1 MKLHCAK
8 CNKQLTHDLYKVSV
22 SRLKGVILNV
32 SAIWNKDKPVYETT
46 DVEEDLGDGRTVTIL
61 DETDNIVGWEYSNMK
76 SGLFYET
83 RNRPKE
89 NNKWHDDKPA
99 QIICKIKSEFVVA
112 EDSMCDGVIPPFKSG
127 YGCCNY
133 SMGEPLMCECGNHV
147 GSMYLDCYEDKS
159 VSLIKDKVV
168 RVYQ

>member
-22 SRLKGVILNV
+22 SRLNGVVLNIND
-32 SAIWNKDKPVYETT
+32 IWHKDTECDYPRS
-46 DVEEDLGDGRTVTIL
+46 DI
-61 DETDNIVGWEYSNMK
+61 K

-89 NNKWHDDKPA
+89 NNKWHYDKPA
-99 QIICKIKSEFVVA
+99 QIIRKIKSEFVVSEA
-112 EDSMCDGVIPPFKSG
+112 SMCDGVIPPFKSG

-159 VSLIKDKVV
+159 VHLIKENVV
-168 RVYQ
+168 RVYR

>member
-22 SRLKGVILNV
+22 SRLKGVVLNIND
-32 SAIWNKDKPVYETT
+32 IWHKDTGCDYPRS
-46 DVEEDLGDGRTVTIL
+46 D
-61 DETDNIVGWEYSNMK
+61 MK

-83 RNRPKE
+83 RNRPKD
-89 NNKWHDDKPA
+89 NNKWNDDRPA
-99 QIICKIKSEFVVA
+99 QILRKIKSEFVVA
-112 EDSMCDGVIPPFKSG
+112 EGSMCDGVIPPFKSG

-133 SMGEPLMCECGNHV
+133 SMGEPLICECGTNI
-147 GSMYLDCYEDKS
+147 GGMYLDCYEDKS
-159 VSLIKDKVV
+159 VSLIKDKVI